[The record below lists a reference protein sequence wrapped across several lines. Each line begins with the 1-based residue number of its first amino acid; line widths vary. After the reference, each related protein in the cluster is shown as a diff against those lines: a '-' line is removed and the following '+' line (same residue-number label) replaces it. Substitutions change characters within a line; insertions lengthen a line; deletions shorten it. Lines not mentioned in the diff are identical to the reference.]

1 MRPARLRKAAYLG
14 VLAGC
19 AATTLPLEV
28 VLGARAYRRP
38 GRLLATVA
46 PVAAAFAAWDVA
58 AIRAGWWRYDPELT
72 TGVALP
78 GDLPIEEALFF
89 LVVPV
94 CAVLTLEAVRVRRP
108 AWVIG
113 DE

>member
-1 MRPARLRKAAYLG
+1 MARLRRGTYLA
-14 VLAGC
+14 VLGGC
-19 AATTLPLEV
+19 VATTLPLEL
-28 VLGARAYRRP
+28 VLGARVYRRP

-46 PVAAAFAAWDVA
+46 PVAALFGAWDVA
-58 AIRAGWWRYDPELT
+58 AIRAGWWRYDAT
-72 TGVALP
+72 QTVGVVLPGALP
-78 GDLPIEEALFF
+78 LEEALFF

-108 AWVIG
+108 AWAVG

>member
-1 MRPARLRKAAYLG
+1 VGARLRKASYLG

-19 AATTLPLEV
+19 VATTLPLEV
-28 VLGARAYRRP
+28 ALGARAYRQP

-58 AIRAGWWRYDPELT
+58 AIRAGWWRYDPQRI
-72 TGVALP
+72 TGATLP
-78 GDLPIEEALFF
+78 GDLPVEEALFF

-108 AWVIG
+108 AWAIG